1 MPRLKDT
8 QGVRMISQ
16 KLTPPTNFRKKS
28 EMACFLPLPYPG
40 QQQVHSQNKKQ
51 KTLDNDEIE
60 CGGRLANRN

>member
-16 KLTPPTNFRKKS
+16 KLTPNTNFRKKS
-28 EMACFLPLPYPG
+28 GMACFLPLPYPG
-40 QQQVHSQNKKQ
+40 QQQVHSQNKIQ

-60 CGGRLANRN
+60 CGGRLANHN